1 MGATVG
7 LGPRRYYRLWCGRRC
22 WSGWKSTVVE
32 AMTAGIAP
40 GVTFEDGANVHMGP
54 LAWIEVGE
62 RRYPKAKTVS
72 LGPNRYDLPPPG
84 RARG

>member
-1 MGATVG
+1 
-7 LGPRRYYRLWCGRRC
+7 
-22 WSGWKSTVVE
+22 
-32 AMTAGIAP
+32 MTAGIAP